1 MSQNRYSEAA
11 FVTVIEAHLLKSG
24 YTPLAGENLGVAR

>member
-1 MSQNRYSEAA
+1 MSQGRSSKVA
-11 FVTVIEAHLLKSG
+11 FVTVIEAPLIKSG